1 MKKHSLPIDY
11 AKAKVAANIMRALSH
26 PLRLEILVFID
37 SKKSVKVH
45 DIYTSLHLDQSIAS
59 QHLKIMRD
67 ADLVNYERNGKEK
80 HYSLN
85 YDKIKH
91 INQHLVK
98 FMEM

>member
-1 MKKHSLPIDY
+1 MKKQTLPIDFSRS
-11 AKAKVAANIMRALSH
+11 KVAASVMRALSH
-26 PLRLEILVFID
+26 PLRLEIIAFID
-37 SKKSVKVH
+37 GKKSVKVH

-80 HYSLN
+80 HYSVN

-91 INQHLVK
+91 INQNLHK
-98 FMEM
+98 YMDK

>member
-1 MKKHSLPIDY
+1 MKKQTLPIDY
-11 AKAKVAANIMRALSH
+11 SKSKIAASVMRALSH
-26 PLRLEILVFID
+26 PLRLEIIAFID
-37 SKKSVKVH
+37 NKKSVKVH

-80 HYSLN
+80 HYSVN

-91 INQHLVK
+91 INLNLHK
-98 FMEM
+98 YMEK